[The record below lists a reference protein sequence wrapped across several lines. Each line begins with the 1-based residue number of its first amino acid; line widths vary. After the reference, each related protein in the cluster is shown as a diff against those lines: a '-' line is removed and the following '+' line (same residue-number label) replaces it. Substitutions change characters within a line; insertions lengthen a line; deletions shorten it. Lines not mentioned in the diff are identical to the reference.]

1 MQPISPLESWLVF
14 LGAAAFGTLFTHWPE
29 WLSHSDEPDES
40 AGVHPVQGSSN
51 TDDASETAED
61 DQSAEATAEP
71 VQSFLDEML
80 AQSRYAILLR
90 PQLVENLTVE
100 QLDRTR
106 KAFSDAMCLVPE
118 GEVLVRP
125 ERPLTVDADGLQ
137 AGKTLH
143 LDSYFLDRFPVTN
156 AQYRH
161 FVAAGGYENMAI
173 WDREIWPAVLDFVD
187 RSGHPGPRY
196 WRDGKFSRGEGNQ
209 PVVGVSWYEAAA
221 YARWVGKRLATDAEW
236 VKAASWPVSIPGHPL
251 LQRKYPWGES
261 MDRSRA
267 NVWGSGPGRA
277 VNVDEFAA
285 GASVGGLQQLIGNV
299 WEWTADAL
307 AIDQSQLQPGD
318 KTNLKTLR
326 GGAFDTYFHNQATCH
341 FQSADWAMAR
351 KHNIGFRV
359 AISLSDLTP
368 ADGPSSSVAED
379 KA

>member
-1 MQPISPLESWLVF
+1 MQPVSPLESWLML
-14 LGAAAFGTLFTHWPE
+14 LGVAACGTLFTHWPE
-29 WLSHSDEPDES
+29 WLSHSEDPDES
-40 AGVHPVQGSSN
+40 AGVHPLQASG
-51 TDDASETAED
+51 DDDQVPETAED

-80 AQSRYAILLR
+80 SQSRYAILLR
-90 PQLVENLTVE
+90 PQMVENLTTE
-100 QLDRTR
+100 QLERTR
-106 KAFSDAMCLVPE
+106 AAFTDAMCLVPE

-125 ERPLTVDADGLQ
+125 DRAFTAEAEGSH

-143 LDSYFLDRFPVTN
+143 LAPFFLDRCPVTN

-161 FVAAGGYENMAI
+161 FVTTGGYEHMAI

-221 YARWVGKRLATDAEW
+221 YARWVGKRLPSDAEW

-267 NVWGSGPGRA
+267 
-277 VNVDEFAA
+277 
-285 GASVGGLQQLIGNV
+285 
-299 WEWTADAL
+299 
-307 AIDQSQLQPGD
+307 
-318 KTNLKTLR
+318 
-326 GGAFDTYFHNQATCH
+326 
-341 FQSADWAMAR
+341 
-351 KHNIGFRV
+351 
-359 AISLSDLTP
+359 
-368 ADGPSSSVAED
+368 
-379 KA
+379 

>member
-1 MQPISPLESWLVF
+1 MQPVSPFESWLFF

-29 WLSHSDEPDES
+29 WLSHSGEPDES
-40 AGVHPVQGSSN
+40 AGVHPGVGNSDQEP
-51 TDDASETAED
+51 ETAED
-61 DQSAEATAEP
+61 DPSAESTAEP

-80 AQSRYAILLR
+80 SQSRYAILLR
-90 PQLVENLTVE
+90 PQLVENLTPE
-100 QLDRTR
+100 QLERTR
-106 KAFSDAMCLVPE
+106 TAFTDAMCLVPE
-118 GEVLVRP
+118 GDVLIRP
-125 ERPLTVDADGLQ
+125 ERPFTAEAEGLH

-143 LDSYFLDRFPVTN
+143 LAPYFLDRFPVTN

-161 FVAAGGYENMAI
+161 FVAAGGYEHMDI

-187 RSGHPGPRY
+187 RTGHPGPRY
-196 WRDGKFSRGEGNQ
+196 WREGKFSRGEGNQ

-267 NVWGSGPGRA
+267 NVWGSGPGRP
-277 VNVDEFAA
+277 VNVDEFSA
-285 GASVGGLQQLIGNV
+285 GASVAGIQQLIGNV
-299 WEWTADAL
+299 WEWTADPL
-307 AIDQSQLQPGD
+307 PIDQSQLQPGD

-359 AISLSDLTP
+359 AISLSDLSP
-368 ADGPSSSVAED
+368 GDSPSSSKSED
-379 KA
+379 EA